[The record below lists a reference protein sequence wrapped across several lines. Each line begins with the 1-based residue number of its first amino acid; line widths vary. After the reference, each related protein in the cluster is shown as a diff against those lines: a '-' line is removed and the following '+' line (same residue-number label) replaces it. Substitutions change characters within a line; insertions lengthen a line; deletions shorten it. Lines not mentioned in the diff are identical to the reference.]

1 MPDKLAYLGPEGT
14 YSHQAAEK
22 YKTPNLELVPLS
34 TITKV
39 IDSINSGYYQ
49 YGVVPIE
56 NMIEGS
62 VTTTLDKLARK
73 NNKLY
78 IIEEI
83 DIPIK
88 HQLLA
93 LKGVKKSDVRVI
105 FSHQQALEQCQ
116 GFLEKEFP
124 NVKIIEVKSTAEAA
138 RRIKEKHLSDRAAIG
153 SRGAKK
159 TYNLEFLC
167 EHIADYKNN
176 FTRFVVLTKELRY
189 PIDKSLTSFVFSC
202 RKDKPGSL
210 FNILR
215 FLAEA
220 KINMTK
226 IESRPSKTV
235 LGDYIFFIDIDGS
248 PKQTKVQKA
257 LDNIQKQSDFF
268 KLLGVYQRRK

>member
-1 MPDKLAYLGPEGT
+1 MPDKLVYLGPEGT

-22 YKTPNLELVPLS
+22 YKTPDLELVPLS

-39 IDSINSGYYQ
+39 IDSVNAGDYK
-49 YGVVPIE
+49 YGIVPIE

-62 VTTTLDKLARK
+62 VNTTLDKLARK
-73 NNKLY
+73 NNRLY
-78 IIEEI
+78 IVEEI

-93 LKGVKKSDVRVI
+93 LRGVKKSDIRII
-105 FSHQQALEQCQ
+105 FSHQQALEQCR

-124 NVKIIEVKSTAEAA
+124 RVKIITVKSTAEAA
-138 RRIKEKHLSDRAAIG
+138 KKIKEKRLFDRAAIG
-153 SRGAKK
+153 SRAAQKK
-159 TYNLEFLC
+159 YNLEFLC

-189 PIDKSLTSFVFSC
+189 PIDKSVTSFVFSC

-226 IESRPSKTV
+226 IESRPSKAV
-235 LGDYIFFIDIDGS
+235 LGDYIFFVDIDGS

-257 LDNIQKQSDFF
+257 LEDIQKQSDYF